1 MIKDAKA
8 KPAKAKPAK
17 KCMSMDEVRAG
28 VDAVDREL
36 VALIVR
42 RQAYME
48 AAARIKTD
56 RAAVYDAVR
65 IEDVVSKV
73 KAEASRQGLSIDIAE
88 PVWREM
94 IKRSIAY
101 EFEAWD
107 RLRNAG

>member
-1 MIKDAKA
+1 MI
-8 KPAKAKPAK
+8 KPAKN
-17 KCMSMDEVRAG
+17 CMTMTDVRAG

-56 RAAVYDAVR
+56 RNAVYDAVR
-65 IEDVVSKV
+65 IEDVVDKV
-73 KAEASRQGLSIDIAE
+73 KAEALKQGLSIDIAE

-101 EFEAWD
+101 EFKEWD
-107 RLRNAG
+107 RLRARQAG

>member
-1 MIKDAKA
+1 MIKDAKD
-8 KPAKAKPAK
+8 
-17 KCMSMDEVRAG
+17 CQTMSEVRSG
-28 VDAVDREL
+28 VDSVDREL

-73 KAEASRQGLSIDIAE
+73 KAESRKQGLSIDIAE

-101 EFEAWD
+101 EFKAWD
-107 RLRNAG
+107 RLRSRQAG

>member
-1 MIKDAKA
+1 MI
-8 KPAKAKPAK
+8 KPAKD
-17 KCMSMDEVRAG
+17 CQSMSEVRIG
-28 VDAVDREL
+28 VDAIDREL

-73 KAEASRQGLSIDIAE
+73 KAESLKQGLSIEIAE

-94 IKRSIAY
+94 IKQSIAF
-101 EFEAWD
+101 EFKEWD
-107 RLRNAG
+107 RLRARQTG

>member
-1 MIKDAKA
+1 MT
-8 KPAKAKPAK
+8 KPAKQ
-17 KCMSMDEVRAG
+17 CMTMAEVRAG
-28 VDAVDREL
+28 VDAVDREI

-48 AAARIKTD
+48 AAARIKENRD
-56 RAAVYDAVR
+56 AVYDAVR

-73 KAEASRQGLSIDIAE
+73 KAEALKQGLSVEIAE

-101 EFEAWD
+101 EFKVWD
-107 RLRNAG
+107 RLRDAG

>member
-1 MIKDAKA
+1 MIKPAKA

-17 KCMSMDEVRAG
+17 ECMTMTEVRLG
-28 VDAVDREL
+28 VDALDREL
-36 VALIVR
+36 VALIVK

-56 RAAVYDAVR
+56 RAAVYDSVR

-73 KAEASRQGLSIDIAE
+73 KAEAVKQGLSVDIAE

-94 IKRSIAY
+94 IKQSIAY
-101 EFEAWD
+101 EFKAWD
-107 RLRNAG
+107 KIRETG

>member
-1 MIKDAKA
+1 MT
-8 KPAKAKPAK
+8 KPAKN
-17 KCMSMDEVRAG
+17 CMNMTEVRAG

-48 AAARIKTD
+48 AAARIKED

-65 IEDVVSKV
+65 IEDVVTKV
-73 KAEASRQGLSIDIAE
+73 KAEAVKQGLSIDIAE

-94 IKRSIAY
+94 IKRSITY
-101 EFEAWD
+101 EFKAWD
-107 RLRNAG
+107 KMRDAG

>member
-1 MIKDAKA
+1 MT
-8 KPAKAKPAK
+8 
-17 KCMSMDEVRAG
+17 EVRAG

-36 VALIVR
+36 VALIVK

-48 AAARIKTD
+48 AAARIKEN

-73 KAEASRQGLSIDIAE
+73 KAEAVKCGLSVDIAE

-94 IKRSIAY
+94 IKQSIAY
-101 EFEAWD
+101 EFKAWD
-107 RLRNAG
+107 KYRDAG

>member
-1 MIKDAKA
+1 MTKPTPIIEAKD
-8 KPAKAKPAK
+8 
-17 KCMSMDEVRAG
+17 CETMTEVRLG
-28 VDAVDREL
+28 VDALDREL
-36 VALIVR
+36 VAIIVR

-73 KAEASRQGLSIDIAE
+73 KAEAVKQGLSVDIAE

-94 IKRSIAY
+94 IKQSIAY
-101 EFEAWD
+101 EFKAWD
-107 RLRNAG
+107 KLRDAG

>member
-1 MIKDAKA
+1 MIKDAKD
-8 KPAKAKPAK
+8 
-17 KCMSMDEVRAG
+17 CMNMSEVRAG

-56 RAAVYDAVR
+56 RDAVYDAVR
-65 IEDVVSKV
+65 IEDVVNKV
-73 KAEASRQGLSIDIAE
+73 KAEARKQGLSIDIAE

-101 EFEAWD
+101 EFKAWD